1 MLIYLLDTDIC
12 IYLLNGNQRIK
23 THVSRV
29 GIETIAVS
37 AMTKGELY
45 YGAYNSE
52 RVETNL
58 ERIRMFFQT
67 PGPEVLPLDD
77 AVMDCFGKFKAEL
90 RRKGLPIGD
99 TDLLIAGAAVS
110 RNLKL
115 VTNNTKHF
123 NRIPGISLE
132 DWLTL

>member
-1 MLIYLLDTDIC
+1 
-12 IYLLNGNQRIK
+12 
-23 THVSRV
+23 
-29 GIETIAVS
+29 
-37 AMTKGELY
+37 MTKGELY